1 MTSIT
6 ARRTMAV
13 LASAVLASSAAVLGV
28 SAPAFADDS
37 YTMSFQPD
45 SWDIEYGTDWY
56 LQVTSNNPGHF
67 APSWETGTMDITGF
81 PSGYEPQRYFGGST
95 GTLTPA
101 ATSPHLPPGTYTIAA
116 KGSYVQDEPPY
127 GTTLTGS
134 SATPAVIRI
143 TPAALDTTVKVV
155 PDASDPTA
163 SVITLVF
170 TGDFVDS
177 YRPIGHGGAGGP
189 EGSWTVTISDRDDA
203 VVDTITVDT
212 EPTTPSLG
220 HSIFWAK
227 GTPGASYTATAQFTP
242 TGSSSTNFAIGGP
255 SSFPFTV
262 ERSSDEAKPDAD
274 VDTPAIQE
282 PDVAGFSVPLWWVI
296 LIAVALAA
304 LVTLAVVFAVRLG
317 RSPASRVNGG
327 GTGNT
332 SDDVTASAR
341 IDSGLD
347 EK

>member
-6 ARRTMAV
+6 ARRTMAA
-13 LASAVLASSAAVLGV
+13 LAAAVLASSAAVLGV
-28 SAPAFADDS
+28 AAPAFADDS

-67 APSWETGTMDITGF
+67 APSWETGTMNITGF
-81 PSGYEPQRYFGGST
+81 PTGYEPQRYFGGNT

-101 ATSPHLPPGTYTIAA
+101 ATSPHLPPGTYTISA
-116 KGSYVQDEPPY
+116 KGSYVQGEPPF
-127 GTTLTGS
+127 GSTLTGS

-143 TPAALDTTVKVV
+143 APAALKTTVKVV
-155 PDASDPTA
+155 PDSSDPTA
-163 SVITLVF
+163 SIITLVF

-177 YRPIGHGGAGGP
+177 YRPIAHGGAGGP
-189 EGSWTVTISDRDDA
+189 EGSWKVTISDKDDA

-212 EPTTPSLG
+212 EPATPSLG

-227 GTPGASYTATAQFTP
+227 GSPGASYTATAQFTP
-242 TGSSSTNFAIGGP
+242 TGSSTTNFAIGGA

-262 ERSSDEAKPDAD
+262 EKSNDASKPDVD
-274 VDTPAIQE
+274 VDTPALEE

-304 LVTLAVVFAVRLG
+304 LVALAVVFAVRLG
-317 RSPASRVNGG
+317 RSPGGRASA
-327 GTGNT
+327 GNT
-332 SDDVTASAR
+332 TDSADNEPVSSR
-341 IDSGLD
+341 AGSGL
-347 EK
+347 EQK